1 MESHG
6 VPDYV
11 HISQSTY
18 DEVKE
23 LGLYDFI
30 DRGEM
35 LVKGKG
41 SMRTYLVKPLP
52 DRVPYMPVCFSPMP
66 QKTSTPR
73 KTSSFRLESE
83 NIANRVM
90 SLRSNRVVPE

>member
-1 MESHG
+1 M
-6 VPDYV
+6 
-11 HISQSTY
+11 
-18 DEVKE
+18 KE
-23 LGLYDFI
+23 LGLYDFV

-66 QKTSTPR
+66 PKSPNRTPR

-90 SLRSNRVVPE
+90 MRSNRVVPE